1 MPVEGIVHLLE
12 ALVVLQDVLFG
23 EGGQVVGQGLV
34 KRPVPA
40 G

>member
-1 MPVEGIVHLLE
+1 
-12 ALVVLQDVLFG
+12 VVLQDVLFG

-34 KRPVPA
+34 KRPVRS